1 MHHVNIHEAKTHFS
15 KLVDAAM
22 AGKEIVI
29 AKAGKPAA
37 KLVPY
42 CTETRKAIHFGVMKG
57 EIELAADFDAPS
69 PDEIVADFEGGGQ

>member
-57 EIELAADFDAPS
+57 EIEIAADFDAPS
-69 PDEIVADFEGGGQ
+69 PDEIVADFEGDG